1 MGLLEEAKEILADAF
16 GNEVADQLD
25 NFDDP
30 NKYPKDFI
38 EECVFFLAKIAGQE
52 VADKKFAPLM
62 KKYTKPGSG
71 KKNTSD
77 TQPAALLKSGKS
89 TGKKVPINA
98 INASVINHFLNGAI
112 IGF

>member
-1 MGLLEEAKEILADAF
+1 MGLLEDAKAILAEAF

-30 NKYPKDFI
+30 KKYPKDFI

-62 KKYTKPGSG
+62 KKYLTKRKGS
-71 KKNTSD
+71 
-77 TQPAALLKSGKS
+77 AA
-89 TGKKVPINA
+89 
-98 INASVINHFLNGAI
+98 
-112 IGF
+112 